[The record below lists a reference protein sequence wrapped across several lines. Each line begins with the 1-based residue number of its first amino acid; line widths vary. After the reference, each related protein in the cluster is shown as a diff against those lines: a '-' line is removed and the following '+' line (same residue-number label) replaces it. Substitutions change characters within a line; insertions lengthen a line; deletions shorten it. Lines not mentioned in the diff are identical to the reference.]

1 MNKYRYKAY
10 DVVGSAN
17 EGELSAATVMS
28 ARTKIKAMGLTLV
41 RLEKSGAGSVRLL
54 HFIQFNRKPKLAEIE
69 ILTSKMALLL
79 SNGVKIDRALDI
91 IKKGR
96 SNKVLG
102 KLVDDIYEE
111 IRKGVHLSVAME
123 KYPDVFDPLY
133 ISVIRIGE
141 ATGHL
146 GEAFSDMAA
155 NLSFRR
161 SIRQKTLEALF
172 YPGFIFVLCC
182 LAVIFMFDFIVPKL
196 SVVFAG
202 MKDLPFY
209 TRFML
214 SISSFVQQYQLI
226 LLGGVILLGFFIN
239 RIKKKQWFVRI
250 YDAMMLKIPGVR
262 NMYLTLENL
271 RFVSSLAIL
280 LKNKVVISDA
290 LEYGVKV
297 VGNSYVKNKLLN
309 VKNEVRQGNKLSVVM
324 AKTDLF
330 SDAFDGL
337 IEIGEQTGNLA
348 GIFHEMEI
356 RLKTDYENSVSAMIK
371 IIEPVMIVVMG
382 SIVGSVVIVMLLSIV
397 SLNEIGF

>member
-1 MNKYRYKAY
+1 MNKYQYKAY
-10 DVVGSAN
+10 DAMGSVN
-17 EGELSAATVMS
+17 EGELSATTLMS

-41 RLEKSGAGSVRLL
+41 RLEKSGAGSGRLL
-54 HFIQFNRKPKLAEIE
+54 QLIQFNRKPKLAEIE
-69 ILTSKMALLL
+69 VLTSKLALLL
-79 SNGVKIDRALDI
+79 GNGVKIDRALDI

-96 SNKVLG
+96 SNKVLE
-102 KLVDDIYEE
+102 KIINNLFDE
-111 IRKGVHLSVAME
+111 IRKGTHLSVAME

-146 GEAFSDMAA
+146 GEAFRDMAA
-155 NLSFRR
+155 NLTFRR

-172 YPGFIFVLCC
+172 YPAFIFVLCC
-182 LAVIFMFDFIVPKL
+182 LAVFFMFDFIVPKL

-214 SISSFVQQYQLI
+214 SISSFVKQYQLY
-226 LLGGVILLGFFIN
+226 LLGGVILVGFFLKS
-239 RIKKKQWFVRI
+239 IKKKKWFVRI
-250 YDAMMLKIPGVR
+250 YDAVMLKIPGVR

-290 LEYGVKV
+290 LEYGIKV
-297 VGNSYVKNKLLN
+297 VENLYVKNKLLN
-309 VKNEVRQGNKLSVVM
+309 VKNEVRQGNKLSVVI
-324 AKTDLF
+324 AQTGLF

-356 RLKTDYENSVSAMIK
+356 RLKTDYENSVSTMIK

>member
-1 MNKYRYKAY
+1 
-10 DVVGSAN
+10 
-17 EGELSAATVMS
+17 
-28 ARTKIKAMGLTLV
+28 
-41 RLEKSGAGSVRLL
+41 
-54 HFIQFNRKPKLAEIE
+54 
-69 ILTSKMALLL
+69 
-79 SNGVKIDRALDI
+79 
-91 IKKGR
+91 
-96 SNKVLG
+96 
-102 KLVDDIYEE
+102 
-111 IRKGVHLSVAME
+111 
-123 KYPDVFDPLY
+123 
-133 ISVIRIGE
+133 
-141 ATGHL
+141 
-146 GEAFSDMAA
+146 
-155 NLSFRR
+155 
-161 SIRQKTLEALF
+161 
-172 YPGFIFVLCC
+172 
-182 LAVIFMFDFIVPKL
+182 MFDFIVPKL

-226 LLGGVILLGFFIN
+226 MLGGVILLGFFIT

-250 YDAMMLKIPGVR
+250 YDAVMLKIPGVR

>member
-1 MNKYRYKAY
+1 MNTYRYKAY
-10 DVVGSAN
+10 DAAGSAN
-17 EGELSAATVMS
+17 EGELSATTIIS
-28 ARTKIKAMGLTLV
+28 ARMKIKAMGLTLV
-41 RLEKSGAGSVRLL
+41 RLEKSVAGSGRLFRFL
-54 HFIQFNRKPKLAEIE
+54 HFNRKPKLADIE
-69 ILTSKMALLL
+69 ILTSKLALLL
-79 SNGVKIDRALDI
+79 GNGVKIDRALDI
-91 IKKGR
+91 VKKGR
-96 SNKVLG
+96 SNKVLE
-102 KLVDDIYEE
+102 KLVDELYEE

-146 GEAFSDMAA
+146 GESFSDMAV

-161 SIRQKTLEALF
+161 AIRQKTLEALF

-196 SVVFAG
+196 SVVFSG

-209 TRFML
+209 TQFML
-214 SISSFVQQYQLI
+214 SISSFVRQYQWI
-226 LLGGVILLGFFIN
+226 MLGGAVLMGYIFTRVRHKKWFI
-239 RIKKKQWFVRI
+239 RI
-250 YDAMMLKIPGVR
+250 YDAVMLKIPGIR

-280 LKNKVVISDA
+280 LKNKVVISEA
-290 LEYGVKV
+290 LEHGVKV
-297 VGNSYVKNKLLN
+297 VGNLYVKNKLLN
-309 VKNEVRQGNKLSVVM
+309 VKNEVRQGEKLSVVM

-356 RLKTDYENSVSAMIK
+356 RLKIDYENSVSAMIK

>member
-1 MNKYRYKAY
+1 MNKYQYKAY
-10 DVVGSAN
+10 DAVGSAN
-17 EGELSAATVMS
+17 EGELSAPTVIS

-41 RLEKSGAGSVRLL
+41 RLEKSGAGSGRLR

-69 ILTSKMALLL
+69 VLTSKLALLL
-79 SNGVKIDRALDI
+79 GNGVKIDRALDI
-91 IKKGR
+91 IKNGR
-96 SNKVLG
+96 SNKVLE
-102 KLVDDIYEE
+102 KLVNDIYEE
-111 IRKGVHLSVAME
+111 IRKGVHLSVAMG

-133 ISVIRIGE
+133 TSVIRIGE

-146 GEAFSDMAA
+146 GESFSDMAA

-172 YPGFIFVLCC
+172 YPAFIFVLCC
-182 LAVIFMFDFIVPKL
+182 MAVFFMFDFIVPKL

-209 TRFML
+209 TQFML

-226 LLGGVILLGFFIN
+226 MLGGGILLGFLYT
-239 RIKKKQWFVRI
+239 RIRKKKWFVRF
-250 YDAMMLKIPGVR
+250 YDALMLKIPGVR

-297 VGNSYVKNKLLN
+297 VENLFVKNKLIN

-324 AKTDLF
+324 AKTELF

-397 SLNEIGF
+397 SLNEVGF

>member
-1 MNKYRYKAY
+1 
-10 DVVGSAN
+10 
-17 EGELSAATVMS
+17 
-28 ARTKIKAMGLTLV
+28 
-41 RLEKSGAGSVRLL
+41 
-54 HFIQFNRKPKLAEIE
+54 
-69 ILTSKMALLL
+69 
-79 SNGVKIDRALDI
+79 
-91 IKKGR
+91 
-96 SNKVLG
+96 
-102 KLVDDIYEE
+102 
-111 IRKGVHLSVAME
+111 ME

-209 TRFML
+209 TQFML

-226 LLGGVILLGFFIN
+226 MLGGVILLGFFIT

-250 YDAMMLKIPGVR
+250 YDAVMLKIPGVR

>member
-1 MNKYRYKAY
+1 MNTYRYKAY
-10 DVVGSAN
+10 DAMGSAN
-17 EGELSAATVMS
+17 EGELSAATVTS

-41 RLEKSGAGSVRLL
+41 RIEKDTPGSGRLL
-54 HFIQFNRKPKLAEIE
+54 QFIQFNRKPKLAEIE
-69 ILTSKMALLL
+69 VLTSKLALLL
-79 SNGVKIDRALDI
+79 GNGVKIDRAMDI
-91 IKKGR
+91 IKKGK
-96 SNKVLG
+96 SNNTLEKIINNLY
-102 KLVDDIYEE
+102 DE
-111 IRKGVHLSVAME
+111 IRRGVHLSVAME
-123 KYPDVFDPLY
+123 KYPDIFDPLY
-133 ISVIRIGE
+133 TSVIRIGE

-146 GEAFSDMAA
+146 GEAFGDMAA
-155 NLSFRR
+155 NLAFRR

-202 MKDLPFY
+202 MQNLPFY
-209 TRFML
+209 TQFML
-214 SISSFVQQYQLI
+214 SISSFVRQYQLI
-226 LLGGVILLGFFIN
+226 LLGGGILSGFIFT
-239 RIKKKQWFVRI
+239 RIKKKKWFVRI
-250 YDAMMLKIPGVR
+250 YDAVMLKIPGVR
-262 NMYLTLENL
+262 KMYLTLENL

-290 LEYGVKV
+290 LEYGVRV
-297 VGNSYVKNKLLN
+297 VENSFVKNKLVN

-324 AKTDLF
+324 AQTGLF

-348 GIFHEMEI
+348 GIFHEMEV
-356 RLKTDYENSVSAMIK
+356 RLKTEYENSVSAMIK